1 MNGYFPN
8 RTCQCA
14 RCRSRGLMGAAIL
27 ITLGVLF
34 LIDQF
39 TYIRFDETFPVL
51 LIVIGL
57 MLYMGRSASIEGHVQ
72 PPRAMPAVPP
82 AAVPPASVPPP
93 PIAGDQPG
101 SEVNR

>member
-1 MNGYFPN
+1 MNGYLYN
-8 RTCQCA
+8 RTCQCP
-14 RCRSRGLMGAAIL
+14 RCRARGLMGAAVL

-34 LIDQF
+34 LIHESTNLYF
-39 TYIRFDETFPVL
+39 GETFPVL
-51 LIVIGL
+51 LIVIGV
-57 MLYMGRSASIEGHVQ
+57 MLFMGRSASIEGHVQ